1 MVKTWWFEQWNTMIW
16 VSLFSLMCLVGTYG
30 VNPTGCSIVMKFACG
45 VGSWSRVLMSSVTS
59 SGRVLIG
66 KCVPFFVVRGLRTFC
81 AMKKA

>member
-1 MVKTWWFEQWNTMIW
+1 M
-16 VSLFSLMCLVGTYG
+16 
-30 VNPTGCSIVMKFACG
+30 NPTGCSIVMKFACG